1 MSFESYGIHIYG
13 SGAEIRTICPQCSPN
28 RKKSKDQCLAVNTIE
43 GVWLCHHCG
52 WSGSLKK
59 SDTKPVPYDSKQALP
74 EKVVHYFGSRGIPQG
89 ILEQELIGFEEK
101 FGKGWIKFPYFYNS
115 ICVNVKYRT
124 SQKDFRQEKG
134 GKKCLYRRDKAMV
147 STKKALVV
155 TEGEID
161 ALSCLV
167 AEYEAV
173 SIPDCAPSE
182 NSKNFNTK
190 FDFLKGTEKLFA
202 RFNKIIIAG
211 DNDAPGKR
219 AVQELGRRIGVEKCF
234 VVEYP
239 AGCKDCNDVLK
250 QHGKDS
256 LKAALENAKPFPVEG
271 IVTPSSLT
279 DIVLH
284 EYSQGIQG
292 GEKTGWGNLDEY
304 YTVRPGELTI
314 VTGIPGSG
322 KSNFVDALTVN
333 LIKNSMWRFGIF
345 SPENWPLQRHAQT
358 LIEKFLGKSFRPS
371 RFGDRMSMEEA
382 REETE
387 MLDEYVKFIAPK
399 GEILSVDTILKYARI
414 LCLQSGI
421 KGLVIDPWNEVEHLF
436 NGLSETQYLSH
447 ELTKIRRFARLN
459 GIHIWIVA
467 HPTKLQKN
475 SQGKYDPPTMY
486 DISGGAHWR
495 NKADNGIC
503 VYRDFETNETEIIVQ
518 KIRFKEIGK
527 LGSAKLKYT
536 YSGNYKAWG

>member
-1 MSFESYGIHIYG
+1 M
-13 SGAEIRTICPQCSPN
+13 
-28 RKKSKDQCLAVNTIE
+28 
-43 GVWLCHHCG
+43 
-52 WSGSLKK
+52 
-59 SDTKPVPYDSKQALP
+59 
-74 EKVVHYFGSRGIPQG
+74 
-89 ILEQELIGFEEK
+89 
-101 FGKGWIKFPYFYNS
+101 
-115 ICVNVKYRT
+115 KYRT

-134 GKKCLYRRDKAMV
+134 GKKCLYRRDKAMG
-147 STKKALVV
+147 STKKELVV

-167 AEYEAV
+167 AGHEAV
-173 SIPDCAPSE
+173 SIPDGAPSE

-190 FDFLKGTEKLFA
+190 FDFLKGTEKLFS

-219 AVQELGRRIGVEKCF
+219 AIQELGRRIGVEKCF

-239 AGCKDCNDVLK
+239 SGCKDANDILK
-250 QHGKDS
+250 QYGKDE
-256 LKAALENAKPFPVEG
+256 LKSVLNNAKPFPVEG
-271 IVTPSSLT
+271 IVSPSNLV

-284 EYSQGIQG
+284 EYSEGVQG
-292 GEKTGWGNLDEY
+292 GEKTGWGNLDEC

-322 KSNFVDALTVN
+322 KSNFVDALAVN
-333 LIKNSMWRFGIF
+333 LIKSNMWRFGFF

-371 RFGDRMSMEEA
+371 RYGERMSMAEA

-387 MLDEYVKFIAPK
+387 MLDDFVKFIAPK
-399 GEILSVDTILKYARI
+399 SEILSVDTILKYARI
-414 LCLQSGI
+414 LCLQFGI

-436 NGLSETQYLSH
+436 NGLSETQYISQ

-527 LGSAKLKYT
+527 LGSAKLRYT
-536 YSGNYKAWG
+536 YSGNYKA

>member
-1 MSFESYGIHIYG
+1 MPLPPGQGNG
-13 SGAEIRTICPQCSPN
+13 SA
-28 RKKSKDQCLAVNTIE
+28 KK
-43 GVWLCHHCG
+43 
-52 WSGSLKK
+52 
-59 SDTKPVPYDSKQALP
+59 
-74 EKVVHYFGSRGIPQG
+74 
-89 ILEQELIGFEEK
+89 ELI
-101 FGKGWIKFPYFYNS
+101 I
-115 ICVNVKYRT
+115 
-124 SQKDFRQEKG
+124 
-134 GKKCLYRRDKAMV
+134 
-147 STKKALVV
+147 

-167 AEYEAV
+167 AGYEAV
-173 SIPDCAPSE
+173 SIPDGAPSE

-190 FDFLKGTEKLFA
+190 FDFLNGTEKLFE
-202 RFNKIIIAG
+202 RFDKIIIAG

-219 AVQELGRRIGVEKCF
+219 AIQELGRRIGVEKCF
-234 VVEYP
+234 VIEYP
-239 AGCKDCNDVLK
+239 TGCKDANDILK
-250 QHGKDS
+250 KHGKDE
-256 LKAALENAKPFPVEG
+256 LKAAIESAKPFPVEG
-271 IVTPSSLT
+271 IVNPSSLT

-284 EYSQGIQG
+284 EYCQGIQG

-304 YTVRPGELTI
+304 YTVRPGELTV

-322 KSNFVDALTVN
+322 KSNFVDALAVN
-333 LIKNSMWRFGIF
+333 LIKNSTWRFGFF

-371 RFGDRMSMEEA
+371 RFGDRMSMNEA

-387 MLDEYVKFIAPK
+387 MLDDFVKFIAPK
-399 GEILSVDTILKYARI
+399 GKILSVDTILEYARI
-414 LCLQSGI
+414 LCLQFGI

-436 NGLSETQYLSH
+436 KGLSETQYISQ

-475 SQGKYDPPTMY
+475 CQGKYDPPTMY

-503 VYRDFETNETEIIVQ
+503 VYRDFETNQTEIIVQ

-536 YSGNYKAWG
+536 YSGNYKLPEYHL